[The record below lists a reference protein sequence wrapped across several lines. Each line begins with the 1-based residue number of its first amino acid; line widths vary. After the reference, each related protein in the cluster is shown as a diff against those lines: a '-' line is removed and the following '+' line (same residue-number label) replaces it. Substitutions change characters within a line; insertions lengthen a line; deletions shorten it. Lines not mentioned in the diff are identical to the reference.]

1 MGGAPGMMGA
11 PPPNPYGGPPPQ
23 AGYGAPPPGA
33 VADYGNP
40 GAMQPYGGGGGMMMQ
55 GAPPGG
61 GAMVGG
67 HGPKGM
73 VRNGTMVLVYS
84 LVSCGIYQMIW
95 FFSIA
100 GEMKAYLQRD
110 EPDAIKIF
118 GLSIVTCGLYS
129 LYWMLTRCGALIQ
142 EMQQRA
148 GVPNPQ
154 NPGIMLLI
162 PYYNVILLQDELNK
176 VWQSPG

>member
-1 MGGAPGMMGA
+1 M
-11 PPPNPYGGPPPQ
+11 
-23 AGYGAPPPGA
+23 
-33 VADYGNP
+33 DYGNP
-40 GAMQPYGGGGGMMMQ
+40 GAMQGYGQPGAMVPMQ
-55 GAPPGG
+55 QPMGG
-61 GAMVGG
+61 GAMVGA

-73 VRNGTMVLVYS
+73 VRNGTMVLVYG

-100 GEMKAYLQRD
+100 NEMKAYLQRD
-110 EPDAIKIF
+110 EPDALKIF
-118 GLSIVTCGLYS
+118 GLSFVTCGIYS
-129 LYWMLTRCGALIQ
+129 LYWMLTRCGALVQ

-154 NPGIMLLI
+154 NPGVMLLI

-176 VWQSPG
+176 VWQAPG